1 MDVTWPLL
9 EWQHWDQWE
18 SCLELWTSKT
28 ADQVQITRLTFKSKC
43 SPYSTV
49 PCHAVHLGRRSCL
62 GKLSPLILNL
72 SELGQVFQSF
82 WLSGNLSKNESSYSQ
97 KALLL
102 CSMKSTIETF
112 TTCSLKRPLKEKLP
126 SCVSFIT
133 IIAPFSSIQPEE
145 LVVSNM
151 GCVCGGHTGPTSLHL
166 LRPQGVRVLGTLS
179 HSLCWWVWLHIPQG
193 PSGTPCFPFSF
204 APNSCPFSLPRSHCC
219 PHCSYAPASNTFLP
233 LT

>member
-1 MDVTWPLL
+1 M
-9 EWQHWDQWE
+9 
-18 SCLELWTSKT
+18 WTSKT

-133 IIAPFSSIQPEE
+133 ILAPFSSIQPEE

-151 GCVCGGHTGPTSLHL
+151 GCVCGGHTGPHLSSLAAASRSQGSGDPVSQPLLVGLASHSPGPLRDTLLPIQFCPKQLPLQPAQVTLLPSLL
-166 LRPQGVRVLGTLS
+166 LRTSFQHLFAFNLS
-179 HSLCWWVWLHIPQG
+179 I
-193 PSGTPCFPFSF
+193 F
-204 APNSCPFSLPRSHCC
+204 
-219 PHCSYAPASNTFLP
+219 
-233 LT
+233 